1 MEFIFASNN
10 KHKLEEV
17 SALIDGQHKIIG
29 LKELGITDDIPETA
43 PTLEGN
49 ALIKARYIHE
59 RTGKNCFSDDTGLE
73 VEAINLEPGVLSA
86 RYAGEN
92 KDMRANRAKL
102 LSKMEGISNR
112 NARFRTVIAL
122 IYDEQEYLFE
132 GSVSGIIT
140 ETERGHEGFGYDPI
154 FQPTGFDKTFAELD
168 LHTKNQISHR
178 AKAFRALM
186 EFLSQRTTE

>member
-112 NARFRTVIAL
+112 NARFRTVVAL
-122 IYDEQEYLFE
+122 IYDGQEYLFE